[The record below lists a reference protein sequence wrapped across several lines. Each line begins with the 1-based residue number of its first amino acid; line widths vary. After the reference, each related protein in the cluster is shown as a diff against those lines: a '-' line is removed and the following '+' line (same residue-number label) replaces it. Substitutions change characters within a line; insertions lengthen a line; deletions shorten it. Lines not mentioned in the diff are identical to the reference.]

1 MVAGTG
7 FRFRAAGEPVGAGGH
22 RRAGRP
28 VRPQGGQSVRLLR
41 AGHARLPVLELSQRQ
56 LLERDPHR
64 SNGLAL
70 ARLAPVAGGA
80 LVLMGQA
87 TEADLVADGR
97 FWNTQGWITLHI
109 WRPRCE
115 RLATTEKLFAHA
127 FYNSLLVDQS
137 LAMNRRRDD
146 DDDVAQKLE
155 LTPDQLAQDGDMTDL
170 YERRSVDS
178 VTGSVA
184 DGVRVGKVRASDTV
198 TRIYVCATMWHET
211 QDEIVTFLKSIF
223 YLDQVANTIATNP
236 PKKKNRFPPFD

>member
-1 MVAGTG
+1 
-7 FRFRAAGEPVGAGGH
+7 
-22 RRAGRP
+22 
-28 VRPQGGQSVRLLR
+28 
-41 AGHARLPVLELSQRQ
+41 
-56 LLERDPHR
+56 
-64 SNGLAL
+64 
-70 ARLAPVAGGA
+70 
-80 LVLMGQA
+80 MGQA

-146 DDDVAQKLE
+146 AAAVAQKLE

-236 PKKKNRFPPFD
+236 PKKRIDFLHLIRLG